1 MLIPMENSGAS
12 VHPLPR
18 RRGPR
23 FAQWPIMLVFLGIG
37 ISLILI
43 ATDHFRRGSIGLAVS
58 VLLAAFLRLF
68 LPNSA
73 AGMLVVRS
81 KVVDVAV
88 LGSLGVIL
96 TIFALWVPAPN

>member
-1 MLIPMENSGAS
+1 MENSGAS

-18 RRGPR
+18 RRRPR
-23 FAQWPIMLVFLGIG
+23 FAQWPIALVFLGIG
-37 ISLILI
+37 VSLVLI
-43 ATDHFRRGSIGLAVS
+43 ATDHFRRGSVGLAVS

-68 LPNSA
+68 LPNSS

-81 KVVDVAV
+81 KAVDVAV

>member
-1 MLIPMENSGAS
+1 MDTSGAS

-18 RRGPR
+18 RRKAR
-23 FAQWPIMLVFLGIG
+23 LSQWPLTLVFIGIG
-37 ISLILI
+37 FSLIMI

-68 LPNSA
+68 LSNST

-81 KVVDVAV
+81 KAVDVAV
-88 LGSLGVIL
+88 LGFLGLIL

>member
-1 MLIPMENSGAS
+1 MDNSGAS

-18 RRGPR
+18 RKRPR
-23 FAQWPIMLVFLGIG
+23 FAQWPIAIVFLGIG

-43 ATDHFRRGSIGLAVS
+43 ATDHFRRGSVGLAVS

-81 KVVDVAV
+81 KAVDVAV
-88 LGSLGVIL
+88 LGFLGVIL

>member
-1 MLIPMENSGAS
+1 MVMTMDTPGAS
-12 VHPLPR
+12 VHPLPKR
-18 RRGPR
+18 RRTR
-23 FAQWPIMLVFLGIG
+23 LSQWPIALIFFGILV
-37 ISLILI
+37 SLILI

-68 LPNSA
+68 LPSSS
-73 AGMLVVRS
+73 AGMLAVRS
-81 KVVDVAV
+81 KAVDVAV